1 MKPLKVK
8 PLTLSLGFFSVL
20 IGSLQPK
27 LLVIVI
33 EVEAYRCGLAVEA
46 RSVTH

>member
-1 MKPLKVK
+1 MKPLQVE
-8 PLTLSLGFFSVL
+8 PLTLTLGFFSGL
-20 IGSLQPK
+20 IGSLQPQ
-27 LLVIVI
+27 LLLIVI